1 MASLLNTNGR
11 FVVRITDRD
20 KRKRKI
26 TLPTSEGTQHQK
38 KQHAEQYRIRIGQL
52 EELHRFGGQPTEEL
66 STWLQTLDSE
76 NPQFVAKLERI
87 GIVTVGVE
95 DSHDLGAFLD
105 SYVAKRCDEKT
116 STMSVYA
123 QVIRNLRDCYGN
135 ARDLKSITPGDA
147 DEFPRHL
154 KRDGLAETTINRRTS
169 LARTIFK
176 DALRL
181 RLIAENPFSDVRAG
195 TRQNKSRMFFVDLE
209 SYHKLMDVA
218 TDAEWRAII
227 ALARIGGL
235 RCPSEVL
242 SLKWQDID
250 WDRDKI
256 HVTSP
261 KTEHLGK
268 GSRIIPLFPE
278 LVGPLMD
285 ASEQAD
291 DGAEYVIEIHRAKKI
306 KTKAGNW
313 SQANLRTTLTKF
325 VKRAGLKK
333 WPRLFQNLRASRET
347 ELSQTFPIQVV
358 TEWIGNTPEIAL
370 GHYLQ
375 VTEMDFQRAT
385 EKGTILGTSPVTKGT
400 ISGTPQEP
408 QTTAPNNPNIV
419 IPRGKAQKKPTSQNL
434 TVGLG
439 WRIGAS

>member
-1 MASLLNTNGR
+1 MKSL
-11 FVVRITDRD
+11 
-20 KRKRKI
+20 
-26 TLPTSEGTQHQK
+26 
-38 KQHAEQYRIRIGQL
+38 
-52 EELHRFGGQPTEEL
+52 
-66 STWLQTLDSE
+66 
-76 NPQFVAKLERI
+76 
-87 GIVTVGVE
+87 
-95 DSHDLGAFLD
+95 
-105 SYVAKRCDEKT
+105 
-116 STMSVYA
+116 
-123 QVIRNLRDCYGN
+123 
-135 ARDLKSITPGDA
+135 TPGDA

-181 RLIAENPFSDVRAG
+181 HLISENPFSDVRAG
-195 TRQNKSRMFFVDLE
+195 TRQNKSRLFFVDLE
-209 SYHKLMDVA
+209 SYQKVMDVA
-218 TDAEWRAII
+218 SDAEWRAII

-235 RCPSEVL
+235 RCPSEIL

-250 WDRDKI
+250 WEGCKI
-256 HVTSP
+256 HVTAP

-313 SQANLRTTLTKF
+313 SQANLRTTFAKF
-325 VKRAGLKK
+325 VKRAGLKQ

-358 TEWIGNTPEIAL
+358 TEWIGNTPEIAM

-385 EKGTILGTSPVTKGT
+385 EKGTTLGTSPATKGT
-400 ISGTPQEP
+400 ISGSPQEP
-408 QTTAPNNPNIV
+408 HRTASNPENISLSRE
-419 IPRGKAQKKPTSQNL
+419 ISTKKPTSQSK
-434 TVGLG
+434 TVGFE
-439 WRIGAS
+439 WRIGDLNP